1 MTYLLANPERILA
14 LLWQH
19 IFLTIGSLILAFA
32 IALPLGWLLYRHKK
46 LAGPVLGVLGILYTI
61 PSIALIIFLIPLFG
75 LNRRSVIV
83 ALVVYC
89 QVILVRNVIAG
100 LESIDPA
107 IFEAAQG
114 MGMNT
119 IQVAWQVQLPLA
131 LPVILAGLRIAAVV
145 SVAIATLGAKFG
157 AGGLGTLLFEGI
169 AQAGRVDKIWLGAIL
184 VGLLAL
190 LVNRAILAVERHFTP
205 QLQLKKA

>member
-1 MTYLLANPERILA
+1 MS

-19 IFLTIGSLILAFA
+19 IFLTHRLLDSGICHSPAAGC
-32 IALPLGWLLYRHKK
+32 WLLYRNKK
-46 LAGPVLGVLGILYTI
+46 AVRACIWGRSVSSIPSPVLL
-61 PSIALIIFLIPLFG
+61 LIIFLIPLFG

-107 IFEAAQG
+107 ILEAAQG

-119 IQVAWQVQLPLA
+119 LQVAWQVQLPLA

>member
-1 MTYLLANPERILA
+1 MTYLLSNPDRIL
-14 LLWQH
+14 LLLGQH
-19 IFLTIGSLILAFA
+19 ILLTFGSLSLAFI
-32 IALPLGWLLYRHKK
+32 IALPLGWLLYRHKRW
-46 LAGPVLGVLGILYTI
+46 APPVLGVLGILYTI
-61 PSIALIIFLIPLFG
+61 PSIALIIFLIPIFG
-75 LNRRSVIV
+75 LNDRSVIV

-107 IFEAAQG
+107 ILEAARG

-119 IQVAWQVQLPLA
+119 MQIAWHVQLPLA

-157 AGGLGTLLFEGI
+157 SGGLGSLLFEGI

-184 VGLLAL
+184 VGLLAFTI
-190 LVNRAILAVERHFTP
+190 NRIILSLERHFTP
-205 QLQLKKA
+205 QLQLEKA